1 MASKQRVDA
10 TNASIAPRND
20 YARTIAAIV
29 EGGFCPFCEEH
40 LFKHHKK
47 PILVRGEHWLVTES
61 TWPYE
66 GTETHLL
73 FIIRSHVEKIEEL
86 SPAAWTELQIL
97 HAKMIAA
104 HRITGGTL
112 MIRSGETR
120 FTGATVNHLHAHLIV
135 GGPREEGNQPITAV
149 LGFNNKK

>member
-1 MASKQRVDA
+1 
-10 TNASIAPRND
+10 
-20 YARTIAAIV
+20 
-29 EGGFCPFCEEH
+29 
-40 LFKHHKK
+40 
-47 PILVRGEHWLVTES
+47 
-61 TWPYE
+61 
-66 GTETHLL
+66 
-73 FIIRSHVEKIEEL
+73 
-86 SPAAWTELQIL
+86 
-97 HAKMIAA
+97 MIAA